1 MDATPQHAFNP
12 TTYSA
17 VKLDGV
23 DSLGKLRDDLIEFY
37 RPANSQELFAIN
49 RIALAQQTLLL
60 VARIENG
67 LFDVFLNEGCR
78 SRSVPELAP
87 HLVGGDQKIVAEH
100 TRNALLT
107 VGMCSVNARSKEV
120 ALFLRFQAQAERMYR
135 RAVEE
140 FERLRKLRPKAGAP
154 APTLEPPSV
163 SVDDAASAMPRNRRP
178 APSASPAAS
187 ASRAAPKSTSPPS
200 RPAKIKDFTPHARSI
215 HTGAGV
221 PFPGAHRGRA
231 HRRGTGGR
239 ARRGARPQRRA
250 RAGQQGDGQAARRKS
265 ARASA
270 SCSTAPSR
278 ARSGARSR
286 ASRQFAEAALR
297 ARLDAEWLDLTLPAP
312 GPRRGHLHPITRIQ
326 RELEELFISLGFA
339 VLDGPEVET
348 EYHNF
353 DALNIPADHPARD
366 MQDTFWLEDGNLLR
380 THTSP
385 VQVRGME
392 RLGPPLR
399 MIAPGR
405 VFRNESVDA
414 SHEHTFYQLEGMMID
429 RDVSV
434 AHLLYF
440 MKTLLTAIFHRDVTV
455 RLRPGYF
462 PFVEPGFELDI
473 QCLICG
479 GPGCPVCKQSGWV
492 ELLPC
497 GLVNPNVLR
506 MSGIDP
512 EEWNGFAFGL
522 GLTRLVM
529 MRYGI
534 DDIRQLQG
542 GDLRFLEQF

>member
-1 MDATPQHAFNP
+1 MLDPSIQDLESRSLDRIRQARAPEELEAARVDA
-12 TTYSA
+12 
-17 VKLDGV
+17 
-23 DSLGKLRDDLIEFY
+23 LGRKG
-37 RPANSQELFAIN
+37 
-49 RIALAQQTLLL
+49 ALAQ
-60 VARIENG
+60 ISKEMG
-67 LFDVFLNEGCR
+67 K
-78 SRSVPELAP
+78 LAP
-87 HLVGGDQKIVAEH
+87 
-100 TRNALLT
+100 
-107 VGMCSVNARSKEV
+107 
-120 ALFLRFQAQAERMYR
+120 
-135 RAVEE
+135 EE
-140 FERLRKLRPKAGAP
+140 
-154 APTLEPPSV
+154 
-163 SVDDAASAMPRNRRP
+163 
-178 APSASPAAS
+178 
-187 ASRAAPKSTSPPS
+187 
-200 RPAKIKDFTPHARSI
+200 
-215 HTGAGV
+215 
-221 PFPGAHRGRA
+221 
-231 HRRGTGGR
+231 R
-239 ARRGARPQRRA
+239 ARVGKLLN
-250 RAGQQGDGQAARRKS
+250 AAKQKLEE
-265 ARASA
+265 ALAA
-270 SCSTAPSR
+270 KK
-278 ARSGARSR
+278 GE
-286 ASRQFAEAALR
+286 FAETALR
-297 ARLDAEWLDLTLPAP
+297 ARLDAEWLDLTLPSP
-312 GPRRGHLHPITRIQ
+312 GPRRGHLHPLTRIQ
-326 RELEELFISLGFA
+326 RELEELFQSMGFA

-353 DALNIPADHPARD
+353 DALNIPSDHPARD
-366 MQDTFWLEDGNLLR
+366 TQDTFWLAGGNLLR

-440 MKTLLTAIFHRDVTV
+440 MKTLLGAIFQREVTV

-497 GLVNPNVLR
+497 GLVQPNVLR
-506 MSGIDP
+506 QSGIDP

-534 DDIRQLQG
+534 DDIRWLES